1 MSIKDYAAAEQTT
14 LDYKEKLEERRPK
27 SWLKSVSAFAN
38 TSGGHLLFG
47 VQDETHEAVGLED
60 PQYVISKVTELIQAR
75 IRPVPRFDLTT
86 FRENGVVCVD
96 LRVADGPAYPYYY
109 AFDGVREAYIRVGD
123 QSIPA
128 PDYALNNLILKGQ
141 NKTFDSLPTRYRTG
155 DVSFTLLGATFRKET
170 GDPFD
175 YDRDPVSIGLVDE
188 EGQVTNAG
196 LLLCDQ
202 GLLKQ
207 SRVFCTHWKGSYK
220 GTVEEDAL
228 DDREY
233 QDSSLITLLQNAEDF
248 IRNNS
253 KTPWTIQGM
262 QRVERSD
269 YPLKSVREALV
280 NALIHRDYQ
289 VVGSEIHVDMFQD
302 RLEIASPGG
311 MLNGKL
317 IQNMDLRHIPSLRR
331 NQIISD
337 VFARLHLMERRGSG
351 IGRILSGYTGFDRQ
365 PDFFS
370 DPDFFIVTLPNIGFM
385 TGQVEQTGESP
396 VNAGENPVNA
406 GESPVSEGENR
417 TIEIEEFEIRLRSA
431 MAPLREDTLRR
442 VLEMFRRYGYE
453 YPFNRN
459 NVADSFGVRMS
470 YASDLINR
478 MVKGRLVRKEKRG
491 VYYFTK

>member
-14 LDYKEKLEERRPK
+14 LDYKQKLEERRPK

-38 TSGGHLLFG
+38 TSGGHILFG
-47 VQDETHEAVGLED
+47 FTDDTHEAVGLED
-60 PQYVISKVTELIQAR
+60 PQYVVSKVTELIQAR
-75 IRPVPRFDLTT
+75 IKPMPRIALST
-86 FRENGVVCVD
+86 FKEGGATCVD
-96 LRVADGPAYPYYY
+96 LRVAEGPSYPYYY
-109 AFDGVREAYIRVGD
+109 AYDGIREAYVRVGD
-123 QSIPA
+123 QSVIA
-128 PDYALNNLILKGQ
+128 PDYALNNLILRGQ

-155 DVSFTLLGATFRKET
+155 DVSFTLLGATFRKVT

-207 SRVFCTHWKGSYK
+207 SRVFCTHWKGTYK

-248 IRNNS
+248 VRNHS

-289 VVGSEIHVDMFQD
+289 VVGSEIHVDMFPD
-302 RLEIASPGG
+302 RLEITSPGG

-331 NQIISD
+331 NQIVSD

-365 PDFFS
+365 PEFFS
-370 DPDFFIVTLPNIGFM
+370 DPDFFIVTLPNKGFM

-396 VNAGENPVNA
+396 VNAGESPVRV

-478 MVKGRLVRKEKRG
+478 MVKGGLVRKEKRG

>member
-1 MSIKDYAAAEQTT
+1 M
-14 LDYKEKLEERRPK
+14 
-27 SWLKSVSAFAN
+27 
-38 TSGGHLLFG
+38 
-47 VQDETHEAVGLED
+47 
-60 PQYVISKVTELIQAR
+60 
-75 IRPVPRFDLTT
+75 
-86 FRENGVVCVD
+86 CVD

-155 DVSFTLLGATFRKET
+155 DVSFTLLGASFRKET
-170 GDPFD
+170 GESFD

-188 EGQVTNAG
+188 GGQVTNAG

-207 SRVFCTHWKGSYK
+207 SRVFCTHWKGIYK

-248 IRNNS
+248 VRNNS
-253 KTPWTIQGM
+253 KTPWTIREM
-262 QRVERSD
+262 KREERSD

-289 VVGSEIHVDMFQD
+289 VVGSEIHVDLFQD
-302 RLEIASPGG
+302 RLEITSPGG

-337 VFARLHLMERRGSG
+337 VFARLHLMDRRGSG
-351 IGRILSGYTGFDRQ
+351 IGRILSGYAEFDRQ
-365 PDFFS
+365 PEFFS
-370 DPDFFIVTLPNIGFM
+370 DPDFFIVTLPNKGFDPKSK
-385 TGQVEQTGESP
+385 GLGGKSKGLSESSKGLSEVSKGFSGESQTDSSMELEQFRER
-396 VNAGENPVNA
+396 VNMAFP
-406 GESPVSEGENR
+406 
-417 TIEIEEFEIRLRSA
+417 SA
-431 MAPLREDTLRR
+431 KRKTVDRICEL
-442 VLEMFRRYGYE
+442 FRRYRYE
-453 YPFNRN
+453 YAFTRN
-459 NVADSFGVRMS
+459 NVAGAFEITVVSASALIRQMVQQGLTEKIGTSEYRFVRQ
-470 YASDLINR
+470 
-478 MVKGRLVRKEKRG
+478 
-491 VYYFTK
+491 

>member
-1 MSIKDYAAAEQTT
+1 M
-14 LDYKEKLEERRPK
+14 
-27 SWLKSVSAFAN
+27 
-38 TSGGHLLFG
+38 
-47 VQDETHEAVGLED
+47 
-60 PQYVISKVTELIQAR
+60 
-75 IRPVPRFDLTT
+75 
-86 FRENGVVCVD
+86 D
-96 LRVADGPAYPYYY
+96 LRVAEGPSYPYYY
-109 AFDGVREAYIRVGD
+109 AVDGIREAYVRVGD
-123 QSIPA
+123 QSVIA
-128 PDYALNNLILKGQ
+128 PDHTLNNLILRGQ
-141 NKTFDSLPTRYRTG
+141 NKTFDSLPNRYRTG

-170 GDPFD
+170 GNPFD

-207 SRVFCTHWKGSYK
+207 SRVFCTHWKGTYK

-302 RLEIASPGG
+302 RLEITSPGG

-351 IGRILSGYTGFDRQ
+351 IGRIPSGYTGFDRQ
-365 PDFFS
+365 PEFFS
-370 DPDFFIVTLPNIGFM
+370 DPDFFIVTLPNKGFNPEDK
-385 TGQVEQTGESP
+385 GLGESSKGLP
-396 VNAGENPVNA
+396 EVDKGFAEENPPDSSMELEQFRERVYM
-406 GESPVSEGENR
+406 SLP
-417 TIEIEEFEIRLRSA
+417 SA
-431 MAPLREDTLRR
+431 KKKTVER
-442 VLEMFRRYGYE
+442 VCELFRRYRYE
-453 YPFNRN
+453 YTFRTYPK
-459 NVADSFGVRMS
+459 
-470 YASDLINR
+470 I
-478 MVKGRLVRKEKRG
+478 EKS
-491 VYYFTK
+491 VV